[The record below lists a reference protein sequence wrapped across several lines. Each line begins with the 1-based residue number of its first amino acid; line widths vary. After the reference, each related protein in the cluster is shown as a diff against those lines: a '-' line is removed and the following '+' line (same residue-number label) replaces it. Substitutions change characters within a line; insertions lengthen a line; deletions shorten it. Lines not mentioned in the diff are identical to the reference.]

1 MSLILFFAF
10 PAFFLSTFLITMAIQ
25 SGFASNLKSYGQSA
39 GYAEQAL
46 NAIRVVQAFGQEL
59 LEVSNYNKYLN
70 NARTSGVKTHIKSG
84 FAIGFFFFV
93 MFGYYAYAFYT
104 GSWLITK
111 QVTNTNNGK
120 VYTAGDIMSCFF
132 GVVFGVMSLGMATP
146 NIRAIT
152 EGRVA
157 GKVAYDVI
165 DRKPKI
171 LIDDP

>member
-1 MSLILFFAF
+1 
-10 PAFFLSTFLITMAIQ
+10 
-25 SGFASNLKSYGQSA
+25 
-39 GYAEQAL
+39 
-46 NAIRVVQAFGQEL
+46 
-59 LEVSNYNKYLN
+59 
-70 NARTSGVKTHIKSG
+70 
-84 FAIGFFFFV
+84 
-93 MFGYYAYAFYT
+93 
-104 GSWLITK
+104 
-111 QVTNTNNGK
+111 VTNTNNGK